1 LLVGLESI
9 SLRVLQQF
17 SIIFILVF
25 LVNASLLLG
34 LVKQLHPLS
43 KCWLL
48 FFLSISKLLLENLR
62 LESASI
68 GGSAAFLVSKL
79 RIFLFVLLASLNKIV
94 MIRELAHLVLRVLLL
109 QEFLGLGASLRSE
122 IRLGN
127 ACDGLVK
134 VTLLLVVKKVILSGS
149 LHKNEMLDNPIDFF
163 ISDNVFTFLECAYFL
178 RVDLKFLLR
187 FFLRLH
193 PGVIKSEYCA
203 EEDLEIFKLN

>member
-94 MIRELAHLVLRVLLL
+94 MIRELPHLILRVLLL

-178 RVDLKFLLR
+178 RVNLKFLLR